1 MMAADFTRDRWGR
14 PLIVPADGGKP
25 VAYGRFSSHGSVLED
40 KFALE
45 KWKIR
50 TSAYGLT
57 KREDLF
63 AQLAACPPTDTKRL
77 DEIMS
82 QALEAGGGSVGAN
95 LGTALHEFTQRLD
108 TGEISIEDIAEPW
121 RTDMQ
126 AYVDTMKANN
136 LTVIPELVEVNLV
149 NDLLELAGTADR
161 FYRHPELGVVCA
173 DIKTGKQI
181 SKNPLAYAVQLA
193 SYAHSMLYDIETGE
207 RKRIHEDLI
216 LHVGYII
223 HIPANQG
230 RCEIYEVNMLDAME
244 AARLA
249 RTVKQ
254 WQKRSDLVRPL
265 NPEPKTPRKATKA
278 SQKAPESSVTPANS
292 IRYDWVRRRLQ
303 PVMDIAKTDLQ
314 ALWPDGVRT
323 PSKATIWADLEIDR
337 IVEVLAGLEA
347 IHGLPFG
354 EPDPTAPTLKLSTFS
369 FEKPTFDEGG
379 IEDDL
384 IIIGVKNRLDF
395 LQPANLQFV
404 KTILDDAKRNR
415 TPISLKQKTVRQT
428 RILDAVISL
437 SYLASGDDAD
447 LQLIRTIVESIR
459 SPLPDLPVGHIVG
472 TFTIQEA
479 ERLEQLAQRIH
490 AGETVIHIEDDGSI
504 TFKEAK

>member
-1 MMAADFTRDRWGR
+1 MAADFTRDRWGR

-95 LGTALHEFTQRLD
+95 LGTALHEFTQRVDL
-108 TGEISIEDIAEPW
+108 GELAVDDIAEPW
-121 RTDMQ
+121 RTDVQ
-126 AYVDTMKANN
+126 AYLDTLNETN
-136 LTVIPELVEVNLV
+136 LAVVADLIEVNLV
-149 NDLLELAGTADR
+149 NDDLQLAGTSDR
-161 FYRHPELGVVCA
+161 FYLDSDMRLICS

-193 SYAHSMLYDIETGE
+193 AYANSMLYDIETGT
-207 RKRIHEDLI
+207 RKPLGDVCLDY
-216 LHVGYII
+216 GYII

-230 RCEIYEVNMLDAME
+230 RCDIYEVDLLESME

-265 NPEPKTPRKATKA
+265 NPQPKTTRKATKA

-323 PSKATIWADLEIDR
+323 PSKATIWADLEIDK

>member
-1 MMAADFTRDRWGR
+1 MAADFSRDRWGR
-14 PLIVPADGGKP
+14 PLIIPADGGKP

-50 TSAYGLT
+50 TSAIGLT

-63 AQLAACPPTDTKRL
+63 AQLAACPADDSKRL
-77 DEIMS
+77 DDIMS

-108 TGEISIEDIAEPW
+108 TGEISIDDIGEPW

-161 FYRHPELGVVCA
+161 FYRHPELGVICA

-193 SYAHSMLYDIETGE
+193 SYAHSMLYDIETGQ
-207 RKRIHEDLI
+207 RKRIHEDLV

-230 RCEIYEVNMLDAME
+230 RCDIYEVNMLDAME

-265 NPEPKTPRKATKA
+265 NPAPKTSKKAPKA
-278 SQKAPESSVTPANS
+278 SEKAPESSVAPADS
-292 IRYDWVRRRLQ
+292 IRYDWVRRRLKL
-303 PVMDIAKTDLQ
+303 VLEVAKTDLQ
-314 ALWPDGVRT
+314 ALWPDGVPT
-323 PSKATIWADLEIDR
+323 PSKATKWDNSQIDK
-337 IVEVLAGLEA
+337 IVEVVAGLEA
-347 IHGLPFG
+347 AHGLPFG
-354 EPDPTAPTLKLSTFS
+354 EPDPTAPKPQLSKFS
-369 FEKPTFDEGG
+369 FEPAFDEGG

-384 IIIGVKNRLDF
+384 IILGVKTRLDF
-395 LQPANLQFV
+395 LDAQNLAFV
-404 KTILDDAKRNR
+404 RTIINDAKTNN

-447 LQLIRTIVESIR
+447 MQLIRTIVESIR
-459 SPLPDLPVGHIVG
+459 SPLPDLPIGHIVG
-472 TFTIQEA
+472 TFTIHEA

-490 AGETVIHIEDDGSI
+490 AGETTITFGDDGSI